1 MPGLT
6 YGPVQ
11 LINVVTKSYENR
23 AVYNGADYIHTEHTL
38 WGSATVHPNTVVDAV
53 NGGPY
58 GTGVDAVA
66 GIQAAFNQPRQDLTF
81 EVGIVPF
88 EAMTFDQDAQT
99 GPEPIHFSAAVVYGA
114 KTVECLFGIKWS
126 TVLVGD
132 TDPPPITSNRWVM
145 SHDYDEHFILT
156 ITTKGLATFRRDA
169 LLTWGTSAD
178 DYRSWLFVP
187 IPIGYHRTLGP
198 ITLSQDGLSVDYTIT
213 DRRIIMESNDPKVAH
228 MAMRTS
234 LSTDF
239 PSLYEFARGGLNA
252 GALGLGGFGALR
264 ARRAKDLAEARGPK
278 EFDLVKAGWGA
289 ATKVGT
295 VWGAIAGVIKLAGVF
310 ADALP
315 RTHVSIEIDTYGTPT
330 ANTDE
335 LITATQKVMLAKI
348 AKISTTLSGAS
359 ISMSVDSEQRL
370 VQANWVFAM
379 PPSILATAI
388 PETEPSNLNQAA
400 IDFLG
405 ADSVTG
411 YADAKETYQIQ
422 KGPGQDDETDNL
434 GFIGDDIL
442 EVLVAA
448 TLQPAAPDLLTVNP
462 VPAPNLEEAGPPTLT
477 NPPEGR
483 LE

>member
-11 LINVVTKSYENR
+11 LINVVTKSYEHR
-23 AVYNGADYIHTEHTL
+23 AVYNGADYIYTEHTL

-99 GPEPIHFSAAVVYGA
+99 GPVPIHFSAAVVYGA
-114 KTVECLFGIKWS
+114 KTVECVFGIKWN
-126 TVLVGD
+126 TVLIGD

-145 SHDYDEHFILT
+145 THQYDDQYRLT

-187 IPIGYHRTLGP
+187 IPIGYQRLLGP
-198 ITLSQDGLSVDYTIT
+198 ITLSQDGLAVDYTIT
-213 DRRIIMESNDPKVAH
+213 DRRIIFESNDDKVAH
-228 MAMRTS
+228 MSVVASTRTIN
-234 LSTDF
+234 
-239 PSLYEFARGGLNA
+239 PNA
-252 GALGLGGFGALR
+252 SDVFRTAIPALQ
-264 ARRAKDLAEARGPK
+264 
-278 EFDLVKAGWGA
+278 
-289 ATKVGT
+289 
-295 VWGAIAGVIKLAGVF
+295 AIAGRSIAEDVFKLNPLAQVEIGGLQ
-310 ADALP
+310 ATALAYDSLP
-315 RTHVSIEIDTYGTPT
+315 RSYAILDITAYGTPT
-330 ANTDE
+330 AEASD
-335 LITATQKVMLAKI
+335 LVSAVLKI
-348 AKISTTLSGAS
+348 AMSRLEPVNTLFSGSTFSLE
-359 ISMSVDSEQRL
+359 MDSDQRIAKGHWEYDLCPVNINQILNAL
-370 VQANWVFAM
+370 VPKAGPNPEPIINVGTQALQKYVTQDA
-379 PPSILATAI
+379 
-388 PETEPSNLNQAA
+388 
-400 IDFLG
+400 
-405 ADSVTG
+405 VTG

-448 TLQPAAPDLLTVNP
+448 TLQPAAPDLMTVNP